1 MVYVQLLA
9 GLLLLFGGGDFLVR
23 GAVAVAK
30 RLGVSP
36 LVIGLTLVGFGTS
49 MPELVAS
56 IKAALNDAPAIAVGN
71 VIGSNIANILLILGT
86 AAVITPMYCARTALM
101 RDGGVLLFASLLL
114 LPFAFSGELGRLA
127 GIVFLCLLLAYTLG
141 SYYIDR
147 LGRDGAAAL
156 HEAEAASVEPLSG
169 PLWKASAITLVGIA
183 GVLYGAS
190 LLVDGAIELAADLG
204 ISQAVIG
211 LSVVAIGTS
220 LPELAAAIMA
230 AVRRHTDIA
239 FGNVVGSNIFNILGI
254 LGTTAIVK
262 PLSVPQEMLDFDLW
276 AMLAA
281 TVLMLI
287 AAFSGRRL
295 IRGEGALFL
304 VLYAGYLWLLF
315 SPQAR
320 AVAGIE

>member
-49 MPELVAS
+49 TPELVAS
-56 IKAALNDAPAIAVGN
+56 IKATLNDAPAIAVGN
-71 VIGSNIANILLILGT
+71 VVGSNLANILLILGV
-86 AAVITPMYCARTALM
+86 ASIITPLTCARTALM
-101 RDGGVLLFASLLL
+101 RDGGILLLVSLLL

-127 GIVFLCLLLAYTLG
+127 GIVFLCLLVAYTLG
-141 SYYIDR
+141 SYYFDR
-147 LGRDGAAAL
+147 RSRDSAAAL
-156 HEAEAASVEPLSG
+156 HEAEAESVDPVSG
-169 PLWKASAITLVGIA
+169 SLWKALLITFVGIA

-190 LLVDGAIELAADLG
+190 LLVDSAIDLAAEFG

-230 AVRRHTDIA
+230 AIRRHTDIA

-262 PLSVPQEMLDFDLW
+262 PLAVPQEMLDFDLW

-281 TVLMLI
+281 TLLLLV

-295 IRGEGALFL
+295 IRGEGAFFL
-304 VLYAGYLWLLF
+304 ACYAGYLWLLF

-320 AVAGIE
+320 AVAGLE